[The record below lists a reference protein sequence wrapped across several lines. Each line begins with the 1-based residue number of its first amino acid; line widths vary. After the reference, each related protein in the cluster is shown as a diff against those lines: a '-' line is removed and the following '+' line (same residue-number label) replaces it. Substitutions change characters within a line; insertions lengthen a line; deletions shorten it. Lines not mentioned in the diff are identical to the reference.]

1 MSLFLYLSGISL
13 GRYCQSLAN
22 VGDFEKKDKGEG
34 GGEEGLGGEGGF
46 KPTRDALP
54 TINHFKKL
62 IYLQNLG

>member
-1 MSLFLYLSGISL
+1 MEGSSK
-13 GRYCQSLAN
+13 
-22 VGDFEKKDKGEG
+22 KKDKGEG
-34 GGEEGLGGEGGF
+34 EGEEGLGGEGGF